1 MMMPI
6 LLVCL
11 HRTVIT
17 PRNLLVTANIRGKQ
31 QGKELQNKISRIK
44 KNCDELLQ
52 KTDFIRRRGKARIL
66 MAHLQELDQQPEF
79 LLDGSSGLINDSR
92 YSFFSSKT
100 NLCI

>member
-1 MMMPI
+1 MIRVKPRPNPEIEEI
-6 LLVCL
+6 LLL
-11 HRTVIT
+11 
-17 PRNLLVTANIRGKQ
+17 
-31 QGKELQNKISRIK
+31 IK